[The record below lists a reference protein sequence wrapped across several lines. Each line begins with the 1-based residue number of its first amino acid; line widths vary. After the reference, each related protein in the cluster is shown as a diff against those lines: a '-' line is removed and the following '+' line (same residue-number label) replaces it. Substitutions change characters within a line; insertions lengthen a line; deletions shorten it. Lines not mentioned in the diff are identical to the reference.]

1 MAGRQIL
8 TLLAHGLL
16 ATSAVA
22 PAGVAAWQHLD
33 LDLDNSA
40 VSLIAEGE
48 PDLLY
53 INGRAFVIE

>member
-22 PAGVAAWQHLD
+22 PAGVAAWEH

-40 VSLIAEGE
+40 VSQIAEGE

>member
-22 PAGVAAWQHLD
+22 PVTVAAWAHLD
-33 LDLDNSA
+33 LDTGA
-40 VSLIAEGE
+40 VQQIAEGE
-48 PDLLY
+48 PDVLY
-53 INGRAFVIE
+53 INGRAFIVE